1 MRKSHV
7 GLLHKKLVYALHF
20 FLFISRHRAGQKQSK
35 CELGKWEC
43 IVLGFSV
50 HFHLLSVM
58 FWKDN
63 LPLLGNQLPSISSC
77 FGHLSASSG
86 SILIFSLCS
95 SQRWALRFHLW
106 CEEVGSRKVRHVQV
120 PWWVSRWI
128 LWSVK
133 GWLNCHQ
140 AANYEVASTDFS
152 WGAEPW
158 TNRQTWELRESML
171 PGNENVLG
179 WGCVIYVFIS
189 NKSITTGHG
198 RCLKH

>member
-43 IVLGFSV
+43 KVLGFSV
-50 HFHLLSVM
+50 HFHLLDVM

-63 LPLLGNQLPSISSC
+63 IPLLGNQLPSISFC

-86 SILIFSLCS
+86 SLLIFSLCS
-95 SQRWALRFHLW
+95 SQSWALRFHLW

-120 PWWVSRWI
+120 PANLQLLPFAQLCSAPWGSTVTLADIKTCAFHKWRAEVIR
-128 LWSVK
+128 LYHTTHK
-133 GWLNCHQ
+133 G
-140 AANYEVASTDFS
+140 
-152 WGAEPW
+152 
-158 TNRQTWELRESML
+158 
-171 PGNENVLG
+171 
-179 WGCVIYVFIS
+179 
-189 NKSITTGHG
+189 
-198 RCLKH
+198 